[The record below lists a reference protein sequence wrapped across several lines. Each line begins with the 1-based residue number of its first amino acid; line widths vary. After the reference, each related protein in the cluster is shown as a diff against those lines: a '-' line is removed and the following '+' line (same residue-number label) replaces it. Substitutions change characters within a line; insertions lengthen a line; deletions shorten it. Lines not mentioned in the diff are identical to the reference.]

1 MGNSISEA
9 AIRLG
14 VLVAISAALTP
25 MSVRDAAAGALAPHR
40 ALYSMHLSKSSGDGG
55 LSAARGVM
63 TYEFRDQCDGWTVES
78 RVYLRLQ
85 YDGSKEIENVRSLM
99 TWESKDG
106 LGFRFRVNES
116 QNGKPVQEIKG
127 VAVLDGEGE
136 GGVVEYSKPTRNKVN
151 LPKGTL
157 FPTAHINALITLS
170 AGGGN
175 HLTKSIFDGATLDN
189 PYEVSAVIGKDKDGP
204 KLSKKVLEKLADTLR
219 WRARLAYFPVRDK
232 SSTPEME
239 LGVEFRADGIV
250 ETILQDFGDYGV
262 EARLDQIEMLEKPGC

>member
-1 MGNSISEA
+1 MKN
-9 AIRLG
+9 IRKQSGFSRLALSAL
-14 VLVAISAALTP
+14 LVISASSA
-25 MSVRDAAAGALAPHR
+25 MAGSLVPHR
-40 ALYSMHLSKSSGDGG
+40 ALYAMNLSKSAGEGG

-78 RVYLRLQ
+78 RVYLRLL
-85 YDGSKEIENVRSLM
+85 YGGRKEIENVRSLM

-116 QNGKPVQEIKG
+116 QNGKPVQEIRG

-136 GGVVEYSKPTRNKVN
+136 GGVVEYTKPNRNKVN

-157 FPTAHINALITLS
+157 FPTAHINALIKLS
-170 AGGGN
+170 TGGGN

-189 PYEVSAVIGKDKDGP
+189 PYEVSAVVGRDKDG
-204 KLSKKVLEKLADTLR
+204 SKLADKVLKKLTETAR

-239 LGVEFRADGIV
+239 LGIEFRADGIV
-250 ETILQDFGDYGV
+250 ETILQDFGEYGV
-262 EARLDQIEMLEKPGC
+262 EARLDQVEMLEKPGC